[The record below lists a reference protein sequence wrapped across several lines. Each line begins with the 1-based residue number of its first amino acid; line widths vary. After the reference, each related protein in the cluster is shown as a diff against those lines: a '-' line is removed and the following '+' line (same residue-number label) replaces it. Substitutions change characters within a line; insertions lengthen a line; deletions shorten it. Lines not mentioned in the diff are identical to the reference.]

1 MKNYGLVLTTLAASG
16 AALAAP
22 PPPTRTVVEKRAE
35 TFCDQWGSLETGGY
49 IVYNNLWGQDS
60 ADSGEQCTTVEGV
73 TSGSVAWSTE
83 WSWAGGQYNVKSYA
97 NAVRQVDPVS
107 LADVGSIPSKWS
119 WR

>member
-1 MKNYGLVLTTLAASG
+1 MKTTSITAALTSV
-16 AALAAP
+16 AALAAAT
-22 PPPTRTVVEKRAE
+22 PTPTPTQKEKRAE
-35 TFCDQWGSLETGGY
+35 TFCEQWGSLETGGY

>member
-1 MKNYGLVLTTLAASG
+1 MKTTSITAALTSV
-16 AALAAP
+16 AALAAAT
-22 PPPTRTVVEKRAE
+22 PTPTQKEKRAE
-35 TFCDQWGSLETGGY
+35 TFCEQWGSLETGGY